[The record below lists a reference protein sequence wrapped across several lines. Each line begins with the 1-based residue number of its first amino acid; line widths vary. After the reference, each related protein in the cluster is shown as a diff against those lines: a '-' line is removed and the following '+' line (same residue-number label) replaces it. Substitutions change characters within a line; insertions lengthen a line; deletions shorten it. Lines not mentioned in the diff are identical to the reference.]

1 MRMSSRR
8 VLYGLI
14 AALSLP
20 LDPAGAIAAPIPAVG
35 LVTRADAGTT
45 GPIQAGDRW
54 YPLEDDDYYDYP
66 PEYYPPPPAYDAP
79 PPVRL
84 YRAPPLPPP
93 QEYEPPVYG
102 WSYAPPPQPS
112 SCGVYRF
119 WNGERCADAR
129 DELPYIGPRW

>member
-1 MRMSSRR
+1 MSSRPA
-8 VLYGLI
+8 LYSLI
-14 AALSLP
+14 AAASLSLHSESA
-20 LDPAGAIAAPIPAVG
+20 LAASIPAALAFGV
-35 LVTRADAGTT
+35 DAGIT
-45 GPIQAGDRW
+45 GPIQVGDRW
-54 YPLEDDDYYDYP
+54 YPLDDYDYP
-66 PEYYPPPPAYDAP
+66 PEYYPPPPAYYRP
-79 PPVRL
+79 PPPPERF